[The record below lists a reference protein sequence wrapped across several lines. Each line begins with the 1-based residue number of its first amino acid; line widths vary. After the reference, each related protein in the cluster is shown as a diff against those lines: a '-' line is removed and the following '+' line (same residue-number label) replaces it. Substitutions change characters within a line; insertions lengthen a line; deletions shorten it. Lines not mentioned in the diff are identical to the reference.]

1 MAGKQ
6 YRYVG
11 NHATELEIGDTRP
24 WVGEGEF
31 ITLSDEDA
39 SGADVRYL
47 IDTGVLIDV
56 AQVEQ
61 QAAAE
66 AKAAEAEEKAAQER
80 AKAEG
85 EAAAATAETAT
96 VDTKD
101 TKGGK

>member
-1 MAGKQ
+1 MADGKQ

-11 NHATELEIGDTRP
+11 NHATELEIGDMRP

-39 SGADVRYL
+39 SSADVKYL
-47 IDTGVLIDV
+47 IDTGVLVDV
-56 AQVEQ
+56 AEVTKQGE
-61 QAAAE
+61 AE

-85 EAAAATAETAT
+85 EAAKAETAD
-96 VDTKD
+96 VKD